1 MDTALVASSTTEF
14 ITSFK
19 DILGDNLGIILAFS
33 AGIMVWMILKKWVF
47 GGASRI

>member
-1 MDTALVASSTTEF
+1 MDSALVASTTGDF

-19 DILGDNLGIILAFS
+19 TILGDNLGLVLVFA

-47 GGASRI
+47 GGAHRV